1 MASTETLSY
10 PHARRGNDS
19 EDHFGTVVPDPYRWL
34 EDPDSEETKAFVD
47 AQNEVSRKYLD
58 TSLRHKILE
67 SLTKYQ
73 DYPKFQTPFESGNF
87 WYSWR
92 NSGLQNQS
100 VLHRHKDKEGKESEV
115 FLDPNAWTE
124 DGTATVDSIKF
135 TEDGSLLAYARG
147 DRGSDWRTIYFV
159 DVNTGKTLEDRLQH
173 VKFSSLDWAG
183 NKCLFYNRYDV
194 PEGKDSTGTENTKH
208 EFQKL
213 YCHQLGT
220 PQHEDVLVLEFPEE
234 PEWMSRVQVTDDQK
248 YLVAGISRNCEPM
261 NQLWIAELPKSDAPA
276 QAYGSLEW
284 VKVATDFTAGYDYV
298 ANDGSVFFFSTTLD
312 APKKRVV
319 KADIRQPAGAAMVD
333 VVPEGDSLLEEA
345 HVVAGDKLILHYTED
360 VKSRLYVHRLD
371 GSPVKALEVPVGSVF
386 DISGE
391 RKYKHFLFSVTSFD
405 NPRIIYEVDMEGGN
419 FDLHVV
425 RRTTIEGLPLDSLE
439 VAQEFYKSKDGTQ
452 IPMFLMRRKGWQK
465 EAPQPMLLYGYGGF
479 NISLTPYFSLALAL
493 SALYLGLGLA
503 IPNIRGGGEYGVEW
517 YKAAIKAKKQASA
530 HLTTTRYYDDF
541 QSAAEYLF
549 EKNYSSPDKLAIMGG
564 SNGGLLVGACANQ
577 RPELYRAV
585 VAKVGVMDLLRFHK
599 FTIGHAWVSDYGDP
613 DTEEDFPHIYRQKN
627 VFFCF
632 SLFVLIRISPLH
644 NIKPDVVKS
653 KKQPA
658 VLVMTADHD
667 DRVSPFHSLKYI
679 AELQHAAGYSSPAST
694 PLIAQI
700 DTKAGHGAGKPLLK
714 VLDEQAQTYGFL
726 ASVLGLE
733 WSGPPIR
740 KDQK

>member
-1 MASTETLSY
+1 MAPTETLSY
-10 PHARRGNDS
+10 PHARRGNDA

-47 AQNEVSRKYLD
+47 AENEVSEKYLD
-58 TSLRHKILE
+58 TPVRHQILE

-73 DYPKFQTPFESGNF
+73 NYPKSGNF

-100 VLHRHKDKEGKESEV
+100 VLHRHKDKEGKEAEV

-124 DGTATVDSIKF
+124 DGTATVGSIKF

-220 PQHEDVLVLEFPEE
+220 PQHEDVLVLEFPRE
-234 PEWMSRVQVTDDQK
+234 PEWMSQVQVTDDQK

-261 NQLWIAELPKSDAPA
+261 NQLWIAELPEAGAPV
-276 QAYGSLEW
+276 QAYGSLKW

-298 ANDGSVFFFSTTLD
+298 ANEGPVFFFSTTLD
-312 APKKRVV
+312 APKKKVV
-319 KADIRQPAGAAMVD
+319 KVDIRQAGAAMVD
-333 VVPEGDSLLEEA
+333 VVPEGDSVLEEA
-345 HVVAGDKLILHYTED
+345 LVVAGDKLILHYTED

-371 GSPVKALEVPVGSVF
+371 GSRLKALEIPVGSVF

-391 RKYKHFLFSVTSFD
+391 RKYNHFLFSLTSFD

-419 FDLHVV
+419 YDLHVV

-439 VAQEFYKSKDGTQ
+439 VAQEFYESKDGTQ

-465 EAPQPMLLYGYGGF
+465 EAPQPMLLYGYGGH
-479 NISLTPYFSLALAL
+479 IYMRLL
-493 SALYLGLGLA
+493 SGLQ
-503 IPNIRGGGEYGVEW
+503 V
-517 YKAAIKAKKQASA
+517 S
-530 HLTTTRYYDDF
+530 YDDF
-541 QSAAEYLF
+541 QSAAEYLT
-549 EKNYSSPDKLAIMGG
+549 EKDYSSPDKLAIMGG

-577 RPELYRAV
+577 RPDLYRAV

-599 FTIGHAWVSDYGDP
+599 FTIGHAW
-613 DTEEDFPHIYRQKN
+613 
-627 VFFCF
+627 
-632 SLFVLIRISPLH
+632 
-644 NIKPDVVKS
+644 
-653 KKQPA
+653 
-658 VLVMTADHD
+658 
-667 DRVSPFHSLKYI
+667 
-679 AELQHAAGYSSPAST
+679 
-694 PLIAQI
+694 
-700 DTKAGHGAGKPLLK
+700 
-714 VLDEQAQTYGFL
+714 
-726 ASVLGLE
+726 
-733 WSGPPIR
+733 
-740 KDQK
+740 